1 MANWCFNNIS
11 FSGRCKNFIKQLK
24 KHDYNSCGFEI
35 VKGGRCVFDLQ
46 EVDDGIFQFESKWI
60 PPNEELL
67 QRAKKGR
74 FSFENDFE
82 ELAMNIYGKAIYD
95 AETDSYQEWCLPDEV
110 FDRIDYTD
118 DGDQTID
125 GVVVDEIYTFLENE
139 MEKLINNKN

>member
-1 MANWCFNNIS
+1 MPNWCCNNIS

-24 KHDYNSCGFEI
+24 AHNYNDRGFEFI
-35 VKGGRCVFDLQ
+35 KGGRCIFYLQ
-46 EVDDGIFQFESKWI
+46 EIDDGVFQFESKWI

-95 AETDSYQEWCLPDEV
+95 AETNSYQEWYLPDEV
-110 FDRIDYTD
+110 FDKIDSTD
-118 DGDQTID
+118 DGEYTIN

-139 MEKLINNKN
+139 MEKLINSK